1 MEQHKVR
8 SFGFRGWMLILYQFI
23 AYITYQ
29 AFTQYPLNILAPFY
43 GGAQKVSSIY
53 SICAVVGIVVQV
65 ILAGLVSRMKK
76 IKLFGT
82 ILGAVTLVLA
92 FLVMTLPAGPAW
104 NVCYA
109 IINVASV
116 LYATF
121 ALGILVGQWFPT
133 RKGVVMGIATLAFP
147 IANGLLGP
155 FASSVFGKTIPAM
168 AGSIGEALGKASA
181 MGDGATAGVLGP
193 IMGLLESGDTNGMI
207 SALVNT
213 DFYAASEGLR
223 SAVSSTITGAFL
235 PFFIVSVI
243 GWLIGIVFIRDYPEE
258 CGAFRD
264 NDRNMT
270 PEVAKAIME
279 QEIENKKTSVWTY
292 LHTLSCKEFWFG
304 TICVALLLSCSIGLM
319 SQSNA
324 IINSYGEQLSFV
336 GGYTGVMIIIMIFDC
351 IGSYVLG
358 VLDQKLGT
366 KKAMI
371 ISSVLMIIGGVLG
384 IFDNAITLLVA
395 FVFVAMFMG
404 ASSNFGVS
412 AAAQYWRREDY
423 SRICGLSSPI
433 GSAIASA
440 SPVVIAA
447 LLFNTAA
454 DGVQTYKG
462 HSGAFTMV
470 AICGVIALVVMLLYS
485 PAHIKAMDDK
495 FRAKA
500 GKPMD
505 DALVGRK

>member
-1 MEQHKVR
+1 MEQNR
-8 SFGFRGWMLILYQFI
+8 SRGFGFRGWMLILYQAI
-23 AYITYQ
+23 AYITFQ
-29 AFTQYPLNILAPFY
+29 VFTQYPLNILAEFY
-43 GGAQKVSSIY
+43 GGSQKVANIY
-53 SICAVVGIVVQV
+53 SICAVVGILVQIV
-65 ILAGLVSRMKK
+65 LAGIVARMKK

-82 ILGAVTLVLA
+82 ILGAITLVLA

-104 NVCYA
+104 NACYA
-109 IINVASV
+109 VINVVSV

-155 FASSVFGKTIPAM
+155 FASAVFAKGFPDIK
-168 AGSIGEALGKASA
+168 
-181 MGDGATAGVLGP
+181 
-193 IMGLLESGDTNGMI
+193 
-207 SALVNT
+207 
-213 DFYAASEGLR
+213 
-223 SAVSSTITGAFL
+223 GAFL

-243 GWLIGIVFIRDYPEE
+243 GWIIGIIFIRDYPEE

-264 NDRNMT
+264 NDRSMT

-292 LHTLSCKEFWFG
+292 LHTLKCKEFWFG

-324 IINSYGEQLSFV
+324 IINNYAEELSFV
-336 GGYTGVMIIIMIFDC
+336 GGYTGVMMLVMIFGM
-351 IGSYVLG
+351 IGSFVLG

-371 ISSVLMIIGGVLG
+371 ISSCLMIIGGALG
-384 IFDNAITLLVA
+384 LIDNAYALLLA
-395 FVFVAMFMG
+395 MIFVAMFMG

-412 AAAQYWRREDY
+412 CAAQYWRREDF
-423 SRICGLSSPI
+423 SRIFTLSSPI
-433 GSAIASA
+433 GSMISSA
-440 SPVVIAA
+440 SPALIAA
-447 LLFNTAA
+447 LLFGAT
-454 DGVQTYKG
+454 GYKG
-462 HSGAFTMV
+462 HAGAFTLV
-470 AICGVIALVVMLLYS
+470 LIAGIVALVVMLLYS

-495 FRAKA
+495 YRAEA
-500 GKPMD
+500 GKPLD